1 MRVFGFVHIQ
11 LINRLIYMMD
21 YIIALMTFE
30 PSLYICDESE
40 FIITVFKMYSCIWFA
55 IILLSISVFTFTTEM
70 IF

>member
-1 MRVFGFVHIQ
+1 
-11 LINRLIYMMD
+11 MD

-55 IILLSISVFTFTTEM
+55 IILLSISVFTITTEM